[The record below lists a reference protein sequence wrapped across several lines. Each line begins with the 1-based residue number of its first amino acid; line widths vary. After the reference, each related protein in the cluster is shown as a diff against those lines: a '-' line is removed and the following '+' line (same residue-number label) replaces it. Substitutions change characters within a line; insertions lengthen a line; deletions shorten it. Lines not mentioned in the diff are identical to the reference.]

1 MFWSLSPAV
10 ARTFAVSAV
19 ALVTLA
25 IPSAAR
31 AQDAYLGEIRF
42 VAFDFAP
49 RGWASCDGQLLPIA
63 QNTALFALIGTY
75 YGGDGRV
82 TFALPDMR
90 GRLFMHFGTGPGLS
104 PRSLGERAGAESH
117 TLTVGEMPAHTHSL
131 ESHTHAVPSVAV
143 DVKGSSAAAT
153 STSPTG
159 GVLANATAGPGG
171 GGGGRGGGPSA
182 VTNVYNAGPADVSL
196 AAGSAVTAA
205 GTTGGGTGTI
215 TPSGG
220 GLPYGTMPPFGALHC
235 IINIS
240 GIFPS
245 RN

>member
-1 MFWSLSPAV
+1 MSWSFSPAI

-25 IPSAAR
+25 IPSTAR
-31 AQDAYLGEIRF
+31 AQDAFLGEIRF
-42 VAFDFAP
+42 VSFNFAP
-49 RGWASCDGQLLPIA
+49 PGWASCNGQLLPIA

-90 GRLFMHFGTGPGLS
+90 GRLFMHFGAGPGLG
-104 PRSLGERAGAESH
+104 PRDLGERGGAESH
-117 TLTVGEMPAHTHSL
+117 TLTLSEMPAHTHSL
-131 ESHTHAVPSVAV
+131 ESHTHAIPSVAV

-153 STSPTG
+153 STSPAG
-159 GVLANATAGPGG
+159 GVLANATPGTGG
-171 GGGGRGGGPSA
+171 GGGGRGGGPGVA
-182 VTNVYNAGPADVSL
+182 TNVYNAGPADVSL
-196 AAGSAVTAA
+196 AAGSAATAA

-215 TPSGG
+215 TPAGG
-220 GLPYGTMPPFGALHC
+220 GLPYGTMSPYGALHC
-235 IINIS
+235 IINMN

-245 RN
+245 RQ